1 MYDQIILLGV
11 IVSVLFFEWTGL
23 SPAGLIVPGYF
34 VLSLHSPMRIVCT
47 LVVSLLAAFAVRLL
61 SRAAILYGRR
71 RFAALIL
78 LAAAIQSLI
87 SLSGMLPFRADV
99 IGILIPGIIAREFD
113 RQGIV
118 KSLLSLAVV
127 TAVLALLL
135 TLFGY
140 PVL

>member
-34 VLSLHSPMRIVCT
+34 VLSLHSPARIVCT
-47 LVVSLLAAFAVRLL
+47 L
-61 SRAAILYGRR
+61 
-71 RFAALIL
+71 
-78 LAAAIQSLI
+78 AIQALASV
-87 SLSGMLPFRADV
+87 SGLPFRADV
-99 IGILIPGIIAREFD
+99 IGILIPGIIARDFD
-113 RQGIV
+113 RQGVI

-127 TAVLALLL
+127 TALLALLL

>member
-34 VLSLHSPMRIVCT
+34 VLSLHSPARIACT
-47 LVVSLLAAFAVRLL
+47 LAVSLLAALAARLL
-61 SRAAILYGRR
+61 SRVTILYGRR

-78 LAAAIQSLI
+78 LAAAIQALASVA
-87 SLSGMLPFRADV
+87 GLPFRADV
-99 IGILIPGIIAREFD
+99 IGILIPGIIARDFD
-113 RQGIV
+113 RQGVI

-127 TAVLALLL
+127 TALLALLL

>member
-23 SPAGLIVPGYF
+23 SPAGLIVPGHF
-34 VLSLHSPMRIVCT
+34 VLSLHSPARIVCT
-47 LVVSLLAAFAVRLL
+47 LAVSLLAALAARLL
-61 SRAAILYGRR
+61 SRVTILYGRR

-78 LAAAIQSLI
+78 LAAAIQALASVA
-87 SLSGMLPFRADV
+87 GLPFRADV
-99 IGILIPGIIAREFD
+99 IGILIPGIIARDFD
-113 RQGIV
+113 RQGVI

-127 TAVLALLL
+127 TALLALLL

>member
-34 VLSLHSPMRIVCT
+34 VLSLHSPARIVCT
-47 LVVSLLAAFAVRLL
+47 LAVSLLAALAARLL
-61 SRAAILYGRR
+61 SRVTILYGRR

-78 LAAAIQSLI
+78 LAAAIQALASVT
-87 SLSGMLPFRADV
+87 GLPFRADV
-99 IGILIPGIIAREFD
+99 IGILIPGIIARDFD
-113 RQGIV
+113 RQGVI

-127 TAVLALLL
+127 TALLALLL

>member
-34 VLSLHSPMRIVCT
+34 VLSLHSPTRIVCT
-47 LVVSLLAAFAVRLL
+47 LAVSLLAALAARLL
-61 SRAAILYGRR
+61 SRVTILYGRR

-78 LAAAIQSLI
+78 LAAAIQALASVA
-87 SLSGMLPFRADV
+87 GLPFRADV
-99 IGILIPGIIAREFD
+99 IGILIPGIIARDFD
-113 RQGIV
+113 RQGVI

-127 TAVLALLL
+127 TALLALLL